1 MLTCDMHCDTLTEI
15 TRRLDQDPDFSFAS
29 NDMHIDL
36 SKLKKGDY
44 MLQNFAIFTYL
55 KAEKNPVKHV
65 LKNIDTF
72 YRLMEKYHDDIAPV
86 TCVKDIENNRE
97 KGKISAMLTIEEGAV
112 IDEDLAL
119 LRDYYRLGV
128 RMVALSWNFNNG
140 LTHPNFT
147 GHNGYHTYD
156 DENGLTAAGKAYVRE
171 MNRLGMIVDVS
182 HMSDA
187 CFYDVYEMTD
197 HPFVASHSNAR
208 GVCPHARNM
217 SDDMILK
224 LAKRGGVM
232 GINYSADFVDEN
244 GQADVN
250 GLVRHIDYIRN
261 LAGLDVIGLGSDFDG
276 IEHGALANAS
286 KLPELK
292 QALLDHGYTSDDVDQ
307 IFYKNVLRVYKDVL
321 D

>member
-1 MLTCDMHCDTLTEI
+1 MLVCDMHCDTLTEI
-15 TRRLDQDPDFSFAS
+15 TRRLEKDPHFSFAA

-36 SKLKKGDY
+36 EKLKKGDY
-44 MLQNFAIFTYL
+44 MMQNFAIFTYL

-72 YRLMEKYHDDIAPV
+72 YRLMDLYQDDIAPV
-86 TCVKDIENNRE
+86 TSAADVERNVAD
-97 KGKISAMLTIEEGAV
+97 GKMSAMLTIEEGAV

-128 RMVALSWNFNNG
+128 RMVALSWNFDNG
-140 LTHPNFT
+140 LTHPNFK
-147 GHNGYHTYD
+147 GHNGYHIYD
-156 DENGLTAAGKAYVRE
+156 DVNGLTDAGRAYVRE

-187 CFYDVYEMTD
+187 CFYDVFEMTD

-232 GINYSADFVDEN
+232 GMNYSADFVSED
-244 GQADVN
+244 GQADVH
-250 GLVRHIDYIRN
+250 GVVRHINYIRN
-261 LAGLDVIGLGSDFDG
+261 LAGIDVIGLGSDFDG
-276 IEHGALANAS
+276 IEHGALTDAS

-292 QALLDHGYTSDDVDQ
+292 QALQAEGYTSDEIDR
-307 IFYKNVLRVYKDVL
+307 IFYKNVLRVYKEVL
-321 D
+321 G